1 MANADIPRIP
11 ARDGC
16 VRFGTLETDVR
27 RVAGAVGA
35 VMPGAVVE
43 FLPGRMPRMARRTY
57 ALELTSTF
65 FFALALT
72 AIDGGVLSVLA
83 KQTYAGVV
91 PERWLNMCVALLGAM
106 DAAANILSFVWLSAG
121 QGKPKIPFVNTLQ
134 VCVIATIGGIALLP
148 QTPTGLVL
156 LVLLAMVARSC
167 WSGILTIRP
176 TVWRSTYPASMRARV
191 VGRFSTIQLIVV
203 ATGGALLG
211 RLMDVDRSWYGPI
224 VGTAGFVALFAV
236 VATSRIRVR
245 RENKQLRLER
255 GGAIMKPWHGPAAV
269 WDVLRKDRRY
279 AQFQMCMTVLGF
291 ANIMVNPILAI
302 TLKEQFGKDFFASIL
317 ITSTLQQGVQI
328 IAIPMWARM
337 LDRAHVVQFRAVH
350 SWVFTLSG
358 AILVLGATLHQVEWF
373 YVAAAVMGLA
383 YGGGSIAW
391 HLGHVDF
398 APPSETSRYMAAHV
412 TLNGVRGL
420 AAPFVAV
427 ALYEWFKASGWNAS
441 ALVLGAS
448 LMVSVA
454 GALGFTWLNASMRRE
469 MAGFA
474 RAKPAG

>member
-1 MANADIPRIP
+1 MRDPFRP
-11 ARDGC
+11 VARG
-16 VRFGTLETDVR
+16 VPLWTLETDVR

-35 VMPGAVVE
+35 VVPGAVAD
-43 FLPGRMPRMARRTY
+43 FLPGAMPRMARRTY

-83 KQTYAGVV
+83 KQTYADVV
-91 PERWLNMCVALLGAM
+91 PERWLNVCVALLGAM
-106 DAAANILSFVWLSAG
+106 DAAANILSFAWLSVG

-156 LVLLAMVARSC
+156 LVLLAMMARSC

-176 TVWRSTYPASMRARV
+176 TVWRTTYPASMRAQV

-211 RLMDVDRSWYGPI
+211 RLLDVDRGWYGPI
-224 VGTAGFVALFAV
+224 VGSAGFVALFAV
-236 VATSRIRVR
+236 VATSRIHVR

-255 GGAIMKPWHGPAAV
+255 GGGAIMKPWHGPAAV

-279 AQFQMCMTVLGF
+279 AQFQVGMTVLGF

-302 TLKEQFGKDFFASIL
+302 TLKEQFGKDFFASIMV
-317 ITSTLQQGVQI
+317 TSTLQQGVQI
-328 IAIPMWARM
+328 LAIPMWARM
-337 LDRAHVVQFRAVH
+337 LDRSHVVQFRAVH

-358 AILVLGATLHQVEWF
+358 AILVTGAVLHQVGWF
-373 YVAAAVMGLA
+373 YVAAIVMGLA
-383 YGGGSIAW
+383 YGGGAIAW

-427 ALYEWFKASGWNAS
+427 GLYEVFKAAGWNAP
-441 ALVLGAS
+441 ALVLGVS
-448 LMVSVA
+448 LTVSVC
-454 GALGFTWLNASMRRE
+454 GALVFVWLNASMRRE

-474 RAKPAG
+474 RARTGTAT

>member
-1 MANADIPRIP
+1 M
-11 ARDGC
+11 
-16 VRFGTLETDVR
+16 ETDFR
-27 RVAGAVGA
+27 RLAAGTAVA
-35 VMPGAVVE
+35 E
-43 FLPGRMPRMARRTY
+43 FLPSAMPRMARRTY
-57 ALELTSTF
+57 TLELTATF

-83 KQTYAGVV
+83 KQSYTGVV
-91 PERWLNMCVALLGAM
+91 SERWLNVCVGLLGAM
-106 DAAANILSFVWLSAG
+106 DAAANILSFAWLSVA
-121 QGKPKIPFVNTLQ
+121 QGRPKIPVVNTLQ
-134 VCVIATIGGIALLP
+134 VAVIATIGAIALLP

-176 TVWRSTYPASMRARV
+176 TVWRTTYPADRRARV

-211 RLMDVDRSWYGPI
+211 RLLDVDQGWYGPA
-224 VGTAGFVALFAV
+224 VGAAGFVALFAV
-236 VATSRIRVR
+236 LATSRIRVR
-245 RENKQLRLER
+245 REARQLRLESVS
-255 GGAIMKPWHGPAAV
+255 GGAIMKPWHGPAVV
-269 WDVLRKDRRY
+269 WRVLRKDRRY
-279 AQFQMCMTVLGF
+279 AQFQGCMTVLGF

-302 TLKEQFGKDFFASIL
+302 TLKEQFGRDFFASIL

-337 LDRAHVVQFRAVH
+337 LDKSHVVKFRALH

-358 AILVLGATLHQVEWF
+358 SILVLGAATHQVGWF
-373 YVAAAVMGLA
+373 YVAAIVMGLA

-398 APPSETSRYMAAHV
+398 APPSETSQYMAAHV

-420 AAPFVAV
+420 AAPFVSV
-427 ALYEWFKASGWNAS
+427 TLYEVFKAAGWNAS
-441 ALVLGAS
+441 AAVLAVS
-448 LMVSVA
+448 LGISVA
-454 GALGFTWLNASMRRE
+454 GAAGFTWLNASMRRE

-474 RAKPAG
+474 RAKPGAAH